1 MMENDAPF
9 LQELGN
15 TSARG
20 GSSDEIIPRSAKN
33 IPGEVD
39 RRTLQICHIEA
50 THCVLSTV
58 KNDSITRSLPG
69 TGPSEWIV
77 WYYSPVNTRVLMTM
91 MRPKW
96 FDVVDAIEPNLVEYR
111 ERCTQSVKC
120 M

>member
-1 MMENDAPF
+1 MMESDAPF

-69 TGPSEWIV
+69 TGPSE
-77 WYYSPVNTRVLMTM
+77 
-91 MRPKW
+91 
-96 FDVVDAIEPNLVEYR
+96 
-111 ERCTQSVKC
+111 
-120 M
+120 

>member
-1 MMENDAPF
+1 MW
-9 LQELGN
+9 
-15 TSARG
+15 R
-20 GSSDEIIPRSAKN
+20 
-33 IPGEVD
+33 
-39 RRTLQICHIEA
+39 
-50 THCVLSTV
+50 
-58 KNDSITRSLPG
+58 
-69 TGPSEWIV
+69 V

>member
-1 MMENDAPF
+1 MMESDAPF

-15 TSARG
+15 TSTRG
-20 GSSDEIIPRSAKN
+20 GSSDEIIPRSAKKF
-33 IPGEVD
+33 PGEVD